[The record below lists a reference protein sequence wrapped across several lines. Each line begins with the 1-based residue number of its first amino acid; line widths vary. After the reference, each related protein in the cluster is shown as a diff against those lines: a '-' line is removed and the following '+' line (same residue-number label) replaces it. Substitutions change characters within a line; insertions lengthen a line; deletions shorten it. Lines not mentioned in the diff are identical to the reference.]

1 MKEEIINRVA
11 KSGLITIDLAEYIPK
26 KNIVECDIKDF
37 LFKGI
42 ILKEKEF
49 RSTLKEFDFSKYKGS
64 IVALFCSSEAIIPM
78 WSYMLISS
86 YLNSLNYTFYFGTK
100 EEVFQTIT
108 LENINSINETIFKD
122 KKVIVKGCGNIT
134 LKAKLYIAITKK
146 MQNSVT
152 SLMFGEA
159 CSAVPVYKKNKK

>member
-26 KNIVECDIKDF
+26 ENIVECDIKDF

-49 RSTLKEFDFSKYKGS
+49 RSTLKDFDFSKYEGS

-78 WSYMLISS
+78 WSYMLVSS
-86 YLNSLNYTFYFGTK
+86 YLNSLNCTFYFGTK
-100 EEVFQTIT
+100 EAVFQKIT
-108 LENINSINETIFKD
+108 LENINSINETIFID
-122 KKVIVKGCGNIT
+122 KKVIIKGCSTIPLN
-134 LKAKLYIAITKK
+134 ASLYIAITKK
-146 MQNSVT
+146 IQNSVA

-159 CSAVPVYKKNKK
+159 CSAVPVYKK